1 MRVYDETVSDSVRNA
16 EMNDEATLIARAFE
30 LRNGR
35 GVALLAS
42 LGRFDV
48 WRGDLAAMRG
58 DAGRPE
64 HGTSTGETAGRANG
78 DLETVLAMSLGLR
91 YLQPRCHDALYLTF
105 VEKRDHAYLARALE
119 TTPRYAEKLVEN
131 CVHRLKEIVSNITS
145 AGATCEITA
154 DEAAASGATNEGE
167 GARATQSDR
176 RK

>member
-1 MRVYDETVSDSVRNA
+1 MSDSVRNA

-58 DAGRPE
+58 DPGRPE
-64 HGTSTGETAGRANG
+64 HGTDEAAGRANG

-119 TTPRYAEKLVEN
+119 TTPRYAGKLVEN
-131 CVHRLKEIVSNITS
+131 CVHRLKEIVGNITS

-154 DEAAASGATNEGE
+154 DEAAAPGSANEGE